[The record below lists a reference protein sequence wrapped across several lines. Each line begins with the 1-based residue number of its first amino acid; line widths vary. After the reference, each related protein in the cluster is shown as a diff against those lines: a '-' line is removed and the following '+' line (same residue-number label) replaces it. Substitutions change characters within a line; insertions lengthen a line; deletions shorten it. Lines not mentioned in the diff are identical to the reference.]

1 MRKMVRPVSLLTA
14 LAFSGLTLVAA
25 ISPVSATMT
34 SDVPVNGHLQGN
46 QFEVPETNA
55 AQPERY
61 YMALRVGAG
70 TSDLCNDLVRQC
82 TLRHG
87 YGNGIFRLCMKRG
100 GCG

>member
-1 MRKMVRPVSLLTA
+1 MRKMIRPVSSLTA
-14 LAFSGLTLVAA
+14 LAFSGLTLLAA

-34 SDVPVNGHLQGN
+34 SDVPMNGYLQGN
-46 QFEVPETNA
+46 QLEVNETRS

-61 YMALRVGAG
+61 YMALRVGIG
-70 TSDLCNDLVRQC
+70 TSELCHDLVRQC

>member
-1 MRKMVRPVSLLTA
+1 MHKMVKPVSSLTA
-14 LAFSGLTLVAA
+14 LAFSGLTLLAA

-34 SDVPVNGHLQGN
+34 SDVPMNEHLQGN
-46 QFEVPETNA
+46 QLAVPEGNA

-61 YMALRVGAG
+61 YIAITVGAG

-87 YGNGIFRLCMKRG
+87 YGNGVFRLCMKRG